1 MKKRLQGLIVGVSI
15 GAMLTSGMVI
25 ATNGSRMAEL
35 QYSNIK
41 ILLDGDEIIPKDAN
55 GNTIEPFIIDGT
67 TYLPVRGIASSLG
80 LNVGWN
86 GETQTVE
93 LNKPGIFAKGT
104 VVYDDEYVTIEYAG
118 IDKTEYE
125 WSDTVEYHANF
136 NIKNKTEFAL
146 TFQPDAISFDDISY
160 QLSGSEKVAPLST
173 GKVTFDTYEILPLSG
188 TRKITGTISVIDW
201 DFNGGAFKGY
211 SYDAKFIK

>member
-1 MKKRLQGLIVGVSI
+1 MKKRLQGLIAGVLI
-15 GAMLTSGMVI
+15 GAMLTSGVVF

-35 QYSNIK
+35 LYSNIK
-41 ILLDGDEIIPKDAN
+41 IILDGDEIIPKDAN

-93 LNKPGIFAKGT
+93 LNKPGIFADGT

-118 IDKTEYE
+118 IDKTE
-125 WSDTVEYHANF
+125 
-136 NIKNKTEFAL
+136 
-146 TFQPDAISFDDISY
+146 
-160 QLSGSEKVAPLST
+160 
-173 GKVTFDTYEILPLSG
+173 
-188 TRKITGTISVIDW
+188 
-201 DFNGGAFKGY
+201 
-211 SYDAKFIK
+211 